1 MTAIVSSGSAYL
13 DFLRQGVDRAKL
25 DEVTA
30 LAGLTKKEIADLL
43 GVSERHLYNTSA
55 KPFSVLQTEH
65 LLSLEKLFQ
74 FGLSIFDGNV
84 TVLGKWLRTPKASL
98 AVPETGFPSTTPT
111 DYIQPTLAEL
121 FISSTKE
128 DNKQAMLANM
138 AYNQETALNP
148 APPYPTPLSVLD
160 TSFGVTLVGAIFGR
174 IAAGVYS

>member
-13 DFLRQGVDRAKL
+13 DLLRHGVDRAKI

-74 FGLSIFDGNV
+74 VGLSIFDGNV
-84 TVLGKWLRTPKASL
+84 PAFGKWLRTPKAAL
-98 AVPETGFPSTTPT
+98 AVPETGFPSATPA
-111 DYIQPTLAEL
+111 DYTPPTLAEL
-121 FISSTKE
+121 FTPSTKE
-128 DNKQAMLANM
+128 VDKQAMLANM
-138 AYNQETALNP
+138 AHNREMAPNP
-148 APPYPTPLSVLD
+148 VHPYPTPLSLLD
-160 TSFGVTLVGAIFGR
+160 TSFGIALVGAIFGR